1 MARVS
6 RKRGTE
12 KAEGFK
18 EAGIYHTGIYLRLSV
33 EDNGKKDA
41 DSMENQKNL
50 LMEYV
55 SARPYLMLTDIY
67 MDNGF
72 TGTDFE
78 RPEFNR
84 MLKDARDGRIN
95 CIVVKDLSRLGR
107 NYVEAGDYIEKVF
120 PFLGIRFIAVNDHY
134 DSDSLTSGDELGA
147 SLKNVVNDVYAKD
160 ISRKVGTA
168 MKQKRLRG
176 EYIGNYAPYG
186 YLKDPKDKNHLIID
200 QEIAPIVVEIFELRA
215 RGNGINTI
223 ARILNERD
231 IPSPGRLRYE
241 RGIITNNN
249 KKGSGLLWSR
259 HVLSDLL
266 KNVVYIGNLAQGR
279 SASCL
284 YKGIPFHWTEESEWD
299 LVENTHEAI
308 ISPELWKRVQE
319 VTDRKSREAKES
331 HGKYAGLPKRENP
344 YGSLLRCADC
354 GRVIK
359 QVHAYNTSKR
369 SGTSIY
375 YNYKCPENIELGD
388 TACPKKNIRAA
399 DLDEAVLATI
409 RKQMEI
415 FMDTQKIL
423 KELIAQEKE
432 TAKQEAPI
440 ARVKDIQKEIDRRK
454 GLCTALYTDLKE
466 GILTQDEYFYAKMR
480 YQEEIDSL
488 EKELQELKSIRGKA
502 SEAAQG
508 EKKWEQLISKYYKAQ
523 TLNPAMMEAI
533 IKEIKLYADNS
544 ISIEFRYMNEFE
556 ELLQECERIRREVA

>member
-84 MLKDARDGRIN
+84 MLQDARNGRIN

-186 YLKDPKDKNHLIID
+186 YLKDPQDKNHLIID

-319 VTDRKSREAKES
+319 VTARKSREAKES
-331 HGKYAGLPKRENP
+331 HGKYANLPKRENP

-369 SGTSIY
+369 NGTSVY

-533 IKEIKLYADNS
+533 VKEIKLYADNS